1 MPTSATEHQVIEQTV
16 KMPLDHYQMIVENNR
31 MLKEVIDQIKLKPW
45 LTTAEAAAY
54 INQSVTHLRG
64 RLKDEIGFQK
74 SGKEL
79 NFRRVDLDRYLMK
92 DYRPAK
98 D

>member
-1 MPTSATEHQVIEQTV
+1 MPTAATEPQVIEQTV
-16 KMPLDHYQMIVENNR
+16 KMPLSDYELIVENNK
-31 MLKEVIDQIKLKPW
+31 MLRSVIDQITLKPW

-54 INQSVTHLRG
+54 INRSESHLRG
-64 RLKDEIGFQK
+64 RLKDLIGFQK

-92 DYRPAK
+92 DYKPAK